1 MAKEKIDF
9 ITGNDAV
16 AYAVKLAKVK
26 VIAAYPITPQSP
38 VTEKLSEY
46 IADGELEAE
55 FIKVEGEHSC
65 LAAMRGAGVC
75 GIRTFTATCGPGL
88 MYAHENLEL
97 VHRDR
102 TPLVIA
108 VPNRSYS
115 SLFPDYSDSMCEAT
129 TGFVQ
134 IFVEGAQEALDTTLQ
149 AFRIAED
156 HRVLMPLM
164 VLYDGYVT
172 SHTGATVKM
181 PSQEDADR
189 FLPPYK
195 PYAVK
200 LDPSRSQY
208 IQWDRPGVPLQ
219 EMEHE
224 RAMTNAKEVIK
235 EANEEY
241 AKVFGR
247 SYGDGLVEPYR
258 VEDADAVLVTMASMT
273 GTARQV
279 VDTLREKGL
288 SVGLLRLRSFRPF
301 PAESFLDLQKEHG
314 FKVMGVCERDVTHGC
329 NYGEV
334 YGDLKASL
342 YDMDERPKLINFI
355 FGLGGADIR
364 IPDFNIAFHK
374 VLETA
379 KTGKVEK
386 STWFGYEIGALDARL
401 MAF

>member
-1 MAKEKIDF
+1 MAQEKIDF

-16 AYAVKLAKVK
+16 SYAVKLARVQ

-46 IADGELEAE
+46 IANGELEAE
-55 FIKVEGEHSC
+55 FINVEGEHSC

-75 GIRTFTATCGPGL
+75 GVRTFTATCGPGL
-88 MYAHENLEL
+88 MYAHENLQC

-115 SLFPDYSDSMCEAT
+115 NIFPDYTDSMCEAT
-129 TGFVQ
+129 TGFIQ
-134 IFVEGAQEALDTTLQ
+134 LFVEGAQEALDTTLQ
-149 AFRIAED
+149 GFRIAED

-172 SHTGATVKM
+172 SHTGATVRL

-195 PYAVK
+195 PYVVRV
-200 LDPSRSQY
+200 DPGRSGY
-208 IQWDRPGVPLQ
+208 IRWERPSVPLQ

-224 RAMTNAKEVIK
+224 QAMTNSKEVIR
-235 EANEEY
+235 EANREY
-241 AKVFGR
+241 AEVFGR

-258 VEDADAVLVTMASMT
+258 VEGAEVVLVTMASMT
-273 GTARQV
+273 GTARRV
-279 VDTLREKGL
+279 VDALREKGDD
-288 SVGLLRLRSFRPF
+288 VGLVRLRSFRPF
-301 PAESFLDLQKEHG
+301 PAEAFRGLQRRHG
-314 FKVMGVCERDVTHGC
+314 FEAMGVCERDVTHGC

-342 YDMDERPKLINFI
+342 YDLDERPKLINFVL
-355 FGLGGADIR
+355 GLGGSDIR
-364 IPDFNIAFHK
+364 IPDLTFAFRK
-374 VLETA
+374 VLEA
-379 KTGKVEK
+379 GRTGEVEK
-386 STWFGYEIGALDARL
+386 STWFGYEMGSVDARL
-401 MAF
+401 TAF

>member
-1 MAKEKIDF
+1 MAKEALDF

-38 VTEKLSEY
+38 VTEKISEY
-46 IADGELEAE
+46 INNGEMDAE
-55 FIKVEGEHSC
+55 FIAIEGEHSC

-88 MYAHENLEL
+88 MYAHENLEC

-115 SLFPDYSDSMCEAT
+115 SLFADYTDSMCEAT
-129 TGFVQ
+129 TGFIQ
-134 IFVEGAQEALDTTLQ
+134 LFAESPQEALDTTLQ
-149 AFRIAED
+149 GFRIAED

-164 VLYDGYVT
+164 MLYDGYVT
-172 SHTGATVKM
+172 SHTGATVRL
-181 PSQEDADR
+181 PSQEDADK
-189 FLPPYK
+189 FLPPFK

-200 LDPSRSQY
+200 VDPSRSEY
-208 IQWDRPGVPLQ
+208 IQWDQPGVPEQ

-224 RAMTNAKEVIK
+224 RAMTNAKAVIK

-241 AKVFGR
+241 AQIFGR
-247 SYGDGLVEPYR
+247 RYGDGLLETYR
-258 VEDADAVLVTMASMT
+258 VDGAEAVLVTMASMS

-279 VDTLREKGL
+279 VDTLKEKGEPI
-288 SVGLLRLRSFRPF
+288 GLVRLRSFRPF
-301 PAESFLDLQKEHG
+301 PVEEFQELQRKYG
-314 FKVMGVCERDVTHGC
+314 FKAMGVCERDVTHGC

-334 YGDLKASL
+334 YGDVRTSL
-342 YDMDERPKLINFI
+342 YDLDERPLMLNFI
-355 FGLGGADIR
+355 LGLGGSDIR
-364 IPDFNIAFHK
+364 VPDLTVAFDK
-374 VLETA
+374 VLKAA

-386 STWFGYEIGALDARL
+386 TTLFGHEIGAIETRL
-401 MAF
+401 AAF

>member
-1 MAKEKIDF
+1 MVEEKIDF

-16 AYAVKLAKVK
+16 AYAVKLARVQ
-26 VIAAYPITPQSP
+26 VVAAYPITPQSP

-46 IADGELEAE
+46 VANGEMDAE
-55 FIKVEGEHSC
+55 YIKVEGEHSC

-75 GIRTFTATCGPGL
+75 GVRIFTATCGPGL
-88 MYAHENLEL
+88 MYAHENLEC

-115 SLFPDYSDSMCEAT
+115 SLFPDYTDSMCEAT
-129 TGFVQ
+129 TGFIQ
-134 IFVEGAQEALDTTLQ
+134 LFVEDAQEALDTTLQ
-149 AFRIAED
+149 GFRIAED

-172 SHTGATVKM
+172 SHTGATVRL
-181 PSQEDADR
+181 PSQEDVDR
-189 FLPPYK
+189 FLPPFK
-195 PYAVK
+195 PYVVR
-200 LDPSRSQY
+200 LDPSRSEY
-208 IQWDRPGVPLQ
+208 IQWERPGVPLQ

-224 RAMTNAKEVIK
+224 QAMTNAKTVIK
-235 EANEEY
+235 EANDEY
-241 AKVFGR
+241 AKIFGR
-247 SYGDGLVEPYR
+247 SYGDGLVEEYR
-258 VEDADAVLVTMASMT
+258 CEDADVALVTMASMT

-279 VDTLREKGL
+279 VDTLREKGQD
-288 SVGLLRLRSFRPF
+288 VGLLRLRSFRPF
-301 PAESFLDLQKEHG
+301 PAESFQELQKRYG
-314 FKVMGVCERDVTHGC
+314 FKAMGVCERDVTHGC

-334 YGDLKASL
+334 YGDLKAAF
-342 YDMDERPKLINFI
+342 YDLDERPKLINFI
-355 FGLGGADIR
+355 FGLGGSDIR
-364 IPDFNIAFHK
+364 IPDLTIAFEK

-379 KTGKVEK
+379 RTGKVEK